1 MLLFS
6 IKHYSCLTNCVKL
19 FFQFTNTIEVFH
31 CNVLLFLRPRSYES
45 HNICSCS
52 LPPSPCMLL
61 HTETQILKLSGA
73 EPEKVELGHISQFLF
88 LSLCQCPSSAHLCYW
103 RPSWCSPHPPSE
115 SPHSSGDPSV
125 VFPLLLYHSG
135 SLCHISTLIFLF
147 FVSKPKLMS
156 KLYQHIRIF
165 RRVFYISRSRKSQG
179 HNIVYMSE
187 AAKWPPM
194 SKQESNCWAWSH
206 QPEEAPAKSKT
217 RSPISPL
224 CLGLQ
229 WPVPQT

>member
-1 MLLFS
+1 MS
-6 IKHYSCLTNCVKL
+6 P
-19 FFQFTNTIEVFH
+19 TIFAVAASPQVPACF
-31 CNVLLFLRPRSYES
+31 CIQNLRYWSSVVLNPRRWSWD
-45 HNICSCS
+45 
-52 LPPSPCMLL
+52 
-61 HTETQILKLSGA
+61 T
-73 EPEKVELGHISQFLF
+73 SQFLF

-103 RPSWCSPHPPSE
+103 TPSWCSPHPPSE

-165 RRVFYISRSRKSQG
+165 RRVFYTSRSRKSQG
-179 HNIVYMSE
+179 QNIVYMSE
-187 AAKWPPM
+187 EAKWPSM